1 MARRKRDGFVEFMDN
16 STKNLISLWA
26 LRVMVRLD
34 GYKLFGNIHNEER
47 IFELLGSEP
56 EDLDSDSYGRN
67 YGNESRPKLKKYFEQ
82 KLQIAQRSSAKTK
95 LPKVLFGNIEK
106 LAAIANLDNDEKEV
120 LAFCILVQS
129 YEILESCVD
138 VFSDVQTN
146 GVAHML
152 SKILDMNSQVIKKI
166 LSGES
171 ALCKTGLISI
181 EKDKNSISRK
191 LALPS
196 RGFAD
201 KMISSESDIFE
212 LVKDSVGRCDD
223 GKLCLDDYEQIKE
236 HTDILLPYLKNS
248 IAKSKVGVNILIY
261 GKPGTGKS
269 EYAKAI
275 SREFGYQ
282 LAEISFADED
292 DEPISPNRRL
302 KALKVAQTFFAK
314 QKSILLLDEAEDVFT
329 LSDGNIF
336 NFGNRRQ
343 ENKAWMNRA
352 LEQNQIP
359 TFWISNSI
367 YGLDEAVL
375 RRFDMVIEM
384 PMPSRKKRKELIERE
399 CGKLLTKQMSDDL
412 ANCESLSPAT
422 LNKAVSV
429 LKDLGEMPVEKSSE
443 AMTLLISSI
452 MGAQGQTFIKNSMS
466 NIASM
471 SYAPELVNTDGSL
484 VCIRDGI
491 KRSNSARVCLYGPPG
506 TGKSAFGKW
515 IADELNRPLLLKKAS
530 DLISMYVGGTE
541 KNIAGAFREA
551 SEDDAVLVIDEV
563 DSFLQD
569 RRGAQR
575 SWEVTAVNEMLVQME
590 NFAGV
595 FIATTN
601 LMNGLDQ
608 ASLRRFDLKLKFD
621 YLSSEQA
628 WQMFL
633 RGCKALNVKKPNASL
648 KQELGYLSNL
658 TPGDFAAISRQAR
671 FSPLKDA
678 RDMLERLV
686 KECEVKED
694 ANSNARMGFLR

>member
-1 MARRKRDGFVEFMDN
+1 
-16 STKNLISLWA
+16 
-26 LRVMVRLD
+26 MVRLD
-34 GYKLFGNIHNEER
+34 GYKLFNNIRNEER

-56 EDLDSDSYGRN
+56 EGLDSDSCGRN
-67 YGNESRPKLKKYFEQ
+67 YSNEFRPQLKKYFEQ
-82 KLQIAQRSSAKTK
+82 KLQMAEKNSAKTK
-95 LPKVLFGNIEK
+95 LPKVLSGNIEK
-106 LAAIANLDNDEKEV
+106 LAGIANLDKDEKTV

-146 GVAHML
+146 GVAHIL
-152 SKILDMNSQVIKKI
+152 SRILDMNPQTIKKI
-166 LSGES
+166 LSSES
-171 ALCKTGLISI
+171 RLCKTGLISI
-181 EKDKNSISRK
+181 EKDKDNISRK
-191 LALPS
+191 LTLLS

-201 KMISSESDIFE
+201 KMVSSESDIFE
-212 LVKDSVGRCDD
+212 LVKDSVRKCDD

-236 HTDILLPYLKNS
+236 HTEILLPYLKNS
-248 IAKSKVGVNILIY
+248 IAKSKMGVNILIY

-269 EYAKAI
+269 EYVKAL

-282 LAEISFADED
+282 LAEITFADADE
-292 DEPISPNRRL
+292 EPIKADERL

-314 QKSILLLDEAEDVFT
+314 QKSILMLDEAEDVFT

-384 PMPSRKKRKELIERE
+384 PMPSRKKRKELIEKE
-399 CGKLLTKQMSDDL
+399 CGKLITPMIAEDL
-412 ANCESLSPAT
+412 ANCESLSPAI

-429 LKDLGEMPVEKSSE
+429 LKDLGEMPVEKSSK
-443 AMTLLISSI
+443 AMELLIDSTMS
-452 MGAQGQTFIKNSMS
+452 AQGRTFVKNSTA
-466 NIASM
+466 NTTSM
-471 SYAPELVNTDGSL
+471 KYAPELINTDSSL
-484 VCIRDGI
+484 VNIRDGI
-491 KRSNSARVCLYGPPG
+491 KNSNSARVCLYGPPG

-541 KNIAGAFREA
+541 KNIASAFREA
-551 SEDDAVLVIDEV
+551 MEDEAVLVIDEV

-590 NFAGV
+590 NFTGV

-601 LMNGLDQ
+601 LMDGLDQ

-628 WQMFL
+628 WSMFM
-633 RGCKALNVKKPNASL
+633 RGCEVLNMKKPNASL
-648 KQELGYLSNL
+648 KAELNNLSNL
-658 TPGDFAAISRQAR
+658 TPGDFAAIARQAR
-671 FSPLKDA
+671 FNPLKDA
-678 RDMLERLV
+678 RDLLERLA

-694 ANSNARMGFLR
+694 ANSNIKMGFLR